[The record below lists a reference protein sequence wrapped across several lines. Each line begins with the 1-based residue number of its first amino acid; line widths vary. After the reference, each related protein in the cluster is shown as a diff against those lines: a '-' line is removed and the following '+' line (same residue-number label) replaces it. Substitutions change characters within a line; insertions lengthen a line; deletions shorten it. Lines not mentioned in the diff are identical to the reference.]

1 MGAGL
6 LRNFIERRTQLESDM
21 SDEVFLITDH
31 YGITRAQGLVREPL
45 STQTPIGSYNLLSN
59 ATSAPT

>member
-1 MGAGL
+1 
-6 LRNFIERRTQLESDM
+6 M
-21 SDEVFLITDH
+21 SDEVSLITDH
-31 YGITRAQGLVREPL
+31 YGITRAQGLVSLHMHEPL